1 MNEIE
6 DRARSQLM
14 VIEQVQSIRI
24 RNRDEV
30 ARLIAEMARS
40 TRDVMAV
47 CTSLNLWIAINGLK
61 GDVAIPRAVITSAFT
76 EMKRQ

>member
-14 VIEQVQSIRI
+14 AIEQVQSIRI
-24 RNRDEV
+24 RNLDEV
-30 ARLIAEMARS
+30 ARMIAQRAES

-61 GDVAIPRAVITSAFT
+61 GDVVVPTAVLTSAFSAL
-76 EMKRQ
+76 KRR